1 MIEVVSISPFSPV
14 VFSFLRLYYCVQT
27 QNCYVFLVDYLG
39 SLTVKQT
46 SCPVSCLK
54 LYLGWYYN
62 MLLYSLYKRKF
73 SLMGNFSSSYF
84 QVFCVL
90 IFNVCFLWTAYCSYS
105 TCNLQS
111 DSICLS
117 GAICTQFKLIAI
129 SNICVFNSFILLYF
143 STFSIGFMFSISP
156 FLTSLLAVNIFILF
170 PSFNLTNDLFLT
182 FHGYSNK
189 LPFISIQQGNY
200 ICSLSHHFFYCPV
213 F

>member
-1 MIEVVSISPFSPV
+1 
-14 VFSFLRLYYCVQT
+14 
-27 QNCYVFLVDYLG
+27 
-39 SLTVKQT
+39 
-46 SCPVSCLK
+46 
-54 LYLGWYYN
+54 

-156 FLTSLLAVNIFILF
+156 FLTSLLAVNIFILL

-213 F
+213 FWSFRCSNSYKKFLLTFSVELYFFLNFHLTIWGNFPSNWISMSLR